1 MRLSV
6 FFTPLGVTQSCV
18 AEKPVVIVDILRA
31 TTMIVAA
38 LANGAK
44 AVLPAATAEDAL
56 RIAQNLE
63 RDDVLLAGERR
74 AERIPGFALGN
85 SPLEMTREAVQDKT
99 LVMATTNG
107 TPAVLAAAA
116 GSPVFIGSATNY
128 TAAASAARAAFE
140 QSGELIIL
148 CAGRERMFSLE
159 DACAAGRFAR
169 AVLGPASS
177 TRRSVAL
184 NDGAIAALELVRRYG
199 ERWKRAIEASA
210 AARELQELGFKDDV
224 VAATESDRFDL
235 VPTYADRLVTARG
248 SG

>member
-18 AEKPVVIVDILRA
+18 AEKSVVIVDILRA
-31 TTMIVAA
+31 TTTIVAA

-44 AVLPAATAEDAL
+44 AVLPAATAEDTL

-85 SPLEMTREAVQDKT
+85 SPLEM
-99 LVMATTNG
+99 
-107 TPAVLAAAA
+107 
-116 GSPVFIGSATNY
+116 SPVFIGSATNY

-159 DACAAGRFAR
+159 DAYAAGRFAR

-199 ERWKRAIEASA
+199 ERWKRAIGASA